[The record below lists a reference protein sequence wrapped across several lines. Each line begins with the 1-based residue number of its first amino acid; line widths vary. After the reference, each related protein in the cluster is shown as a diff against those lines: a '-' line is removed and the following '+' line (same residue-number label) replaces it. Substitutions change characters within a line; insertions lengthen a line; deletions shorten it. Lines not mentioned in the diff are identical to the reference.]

1 MEDVDRA
8 MYGYRLLEGLD
19 LTFEFYGH
27 LIGSDGEI
35 KGIVSEAAWGRMV
48 TAEDFTRVYKAVAK
62 VQKRG
67 LLYKAVLTNRFMVA
81 NNKVRFLDLSMVDA
95 SFVSRPD
102 ELEREAECWHW
113 GELTQLFYEI
123 REIGPYGNYRIP
135 FHRFVTSQEDLQCLP
150 FSPSPEFPLGGIML
164 YPDFFRNFH
173 VDPWPEYADIWE
185 HSAEKDS
192 KEIEVRR
199 RNTIHRK
206 MTQSTVD
213 GTSFMVQRVILGDS
227 KIQIRQ
233 LRRITNHPYL
243 LPKHKRLLGYRSE
256 DTSTDSDA
264 GTTL

>member
-48 TAEDFTRVYKAVAK
+48 TTEDFTRVYKAVAK

-67 LLYKAVLTNRFMVA
+67 LLYKAILTNRFMVA

-102 ELEREAECWHW
+102 ELEKEAERWHW

-150 FSPSPEFPLGGIML
+150 FPPSPEFPLGGIML

-185 HSAEKDS
+185 HSTENDARG
-192 KEIEVRR
+192 IEVRR
-199 RNTIHRK
+199 R
-206 MTQSTVD
+206 VA
-213 GTSFMVQRVILGDS
+213 LGDS
-227 KIQIRQ
+227 HCLPLSTIQIRQ
-233 LRRITNHPYL
+233 SRRITSHPYF
-243 LPKHKRLLGYRSE
+243 LPKHKRLLGYRSG

-264 GTTL
+264 GTSL